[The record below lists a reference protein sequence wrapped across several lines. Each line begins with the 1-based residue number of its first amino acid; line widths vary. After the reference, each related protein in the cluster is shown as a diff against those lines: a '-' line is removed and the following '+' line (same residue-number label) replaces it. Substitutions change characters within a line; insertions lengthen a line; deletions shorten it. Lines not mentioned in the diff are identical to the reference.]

1 MNTSALE
8 TMVLK
13 DWLIDVMA
21 GNCPADLSPGITEGI
36 AAHYEDDII
45 KIKRIKSGHRF
56 SLVTVP
62 IDYLEDTINYNSAIG
77 LTPSHEAKL
86 AKPLQKII
94 DLLSESGEHT
104 LFNKASI
111 FAE

>member
-1 MNTSALE
+1 MNTKALE
-8 TMVLK
+8 TMVIK

-56 SLVTVP
+56 SLVTIP
-62 IDYLEDTINYNSAIG
+62 IDYLEDAIG
-77 LTPSHEAKL
+77 YDGATPLTATHETKL
-86 AKPLQKII
+86 GKPLQKIV
-94 DLLSESGEHT
+94 DLLSVAGEHT
-104 LFNKASI
+104 LLTQEPI
-111 FAE
+111 FVA